1 MRPAAHVLSWCCIF
15 QKKYKHF
22 PYIGDIKNRK
32 QKQHKR
38 CEEEHKMEK
47 KLMNKMEDME
57 LENVAGGTHGE
68 MVELH
73 SAITPNPSGLGTYIP
88 GLSEITKQSIIQKL
102 KDKYGIEAH
111 IDIGWLGLGIA
122 SENNTYK
129 DIKTG
134 KSLTHSEVMKRLG
147 K

>member
-1 MRPAAHVLSWCCIF
+1 M
-15 QKKYKHF
+15 
-22 PYIGDIKNRK
+22 
-32 QKQHKR
+32 
-38 CEEEHKMEK
+38 
-47 KLMNKMEDME
+47 
-57 LENVAGGTHGE
+57 HGHGFFLLK
-68 MVELH
+68 VINQATAYQQAIVHAFKGLTVVGKFRQTAPCADDDLDTTFLH
-73 SAITPNPSGLGTYIP
+73 SAITPNPSGLGTHIP

>member
-1 MRPAAHVLSWCCIF
+1 M
-15 QKKYKHF
+15 KKF
-22 PYIGDIKNRK
+22 ENG
-32 QKQHKR
+32 
-38 CEEEHKMEK
+38 KM
-47 KLMNKMEDME
+47 NDME
-57 LENVAGGTHGE
+57 LENVAGGTHRE

-73 SAITPNPSGLGTYIP
+73 SAMAKNPSKLGTHIP
-88 GLSEITKQSIIQKL
+88 GISEITKSHIIDRL
-102 KDKYGIEAH
+102 KDEYGIEAH

>member
-1 MRPAAHVLSWCCIF
+1 MEIALTNSGT
-15 QKKYKHF
+15 
-22 PYIGDIKNRK
+22 GDNT
-32 QKQHKR
+32 
-38 CEEEHKMEK
+38 
-47 KLMNKMEDME
+47 
-57 LENVAGGTHGE
+57 GTASCRE

-73 SAITPNPSGLGTYIP
+73 SAMAKNPSGVGPYVP
-88 GLSEITKQSIIQKL
+88 GISEIIKLDVIERL
-102 KDKYGIEAH
+102 KDEHGIEAH

-134 KSLTHSEVMKRLG
+134 KSLTHKEVMKRLG

>member
-1 MRPAAHVLSWCCIF
+1 M
-15 QKKYKHF
+15 KKF
-22 PYIGDIKNRK
+22 ENG
-32 QKQHKR
+32 
-38 CEEEHKMEK
+38 KMS
-47 KLMNKMEDME
+47 DME
-57 LENVAGGTHGE
+57 LENVAGGTHREMDMELENVAGGTHRE

-73 SAITPNPSGLGTYIP
+73 SAITPNPSGLGTHIP

-134 KSLTHSEVMKRLG
+134 NSLTHSEVMKRLG